1 MGLQTEIEAG
11 IKKAM
16 LAKDQDRLRTL
27 RAIKSAILLAGTE
40 KGASGELSADAE
52 MNILIKAAKQ
62 RKDSLSIF
70 KEQGRTDLAEKEAI
84 ELAIIEEF
92 LPQQMSEDELTE
104 KLKLIIEQLGAS
116 TSKDMGKVMGV
127 ANKEFAGKADGK
139 TISTIIKQLLS

>member
-1 MGLQTEIEAG
+1 
-11 IKKAM
+11 M